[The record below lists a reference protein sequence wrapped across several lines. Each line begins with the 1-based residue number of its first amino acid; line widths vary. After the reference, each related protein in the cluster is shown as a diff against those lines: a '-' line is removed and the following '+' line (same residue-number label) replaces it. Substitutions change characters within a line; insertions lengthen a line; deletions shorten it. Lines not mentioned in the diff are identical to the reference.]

1 MTSSFYKK
9 LVAAASAALVFASA
23 TPVLAAAHTEGT
35 NVSKPDGSVCMVR
48 TGQLQC
54 YTSAGAFLSYGFNSW
69 SQVVAANSDDLA
81 LPMGSFI
88 APQDGSV
95 IFSDRGADK
104 GTGYI
109 LSGGMKYGFPTEA
122 IFKAQGYSY
131 ATAMWADIS
140 WVSMG
145 GTINAGDA
153 AHLPGTLVN
162 NGGTVQLIGNSGLMG
177 IPDLA
182 TFNSWGYSFAKV
194 VPANANDK
202 AKAQTGV
209 MPMRMAGQ
217 LSPTGITTT
226 NPNPTG
232 SVSATISSTN
242 PAAMTLVAGQSRAD
256 LAHITFTGTG
266 TVTNLKL
273 KRIGVSSD
281 STLGSLFLYDGATR
295 ITDSATV
302 SSSVITFNDP
312 TGLFTVSGSKTISVQ
327 ANIATGTSG
336 QTVGV
341 MVDSFMTGSTAGSGT
356 PSGNIHTIASVSDF
370 ASADFNA
377 TTTPATATI
386 SAQADY
392 VMWQNTVN
400 VGTRKVWL
408 KSIALRQI
416 GSVLSSDLGNF
427 RFYVDGVQKGTAVAS
442 IASNGYVTFDF
453 MSAPVELSTGSRQ
466 LKLVGDVIGGSNRN
480 FSFSLQ
486 QASDALLVDSQ
497 YNAAVTPTAAS
508 ATFSARTTG
517 TESIDTGSL
526 TFTKRVDSASGN
538 IVIEGSNVSYG
549 KFDVKAYGEAMKVE
563 SLKISVVESDA
574 DTALTLRNGAL
585 YLDGVQVGSTTAIAS
600 VDDATLGYTTFNF
613 GSSFIVN
620 PGTPRVLE
628 IRADVYDND
637 GTNEVVD
644 ADTLKIRVESGSS
657 NVQRMTS
664 LGYGSYPA
672 ADVDGNTL
680 TVSTG
685 SLTVAK
691 NTSYA
696 NHTVVVP
703 KTAYKIGSY
712 TIQASS
718 TEGAT
723 ITSMVFDF
731 DEDANAFLASAD
743 LTSLYAVV
751 GSTTLPTKSSVTATG
766 NTFST
771 NIAIAAGQSV
781 AVDVYADIAVGAT
794 DGGTDDTSESSLTV
808 SYTTAQ
814 SGTSTSASEVDGQ
827 TITAAQSGTFST
839 AVAGTSPLAR
849 IVAANQTVTGADFE
863 FTAVNETF
871 SIKEV
876 TVKVA
881 SATVASAINAVQ
893 LYDGA
898 TPVGAPTALS
908 QQTNTAA
915 LITGLSIPVTAGSPK
930 TLTAKLILNTVGAG
944 AGTSGVNAA
953 LTLDSVK
960 YADSNGVEATSGT
973 DRAANTMYVFRAIPT
988 VTKGTVTKSDIVNGT
1003 QYDLY
1008 NVAISASAQGPVYL
1022 KQLSFTTTW
1031 NDNATTADTLEVE
1044 QLKLFENG
1052 VDITDRVVIQDE
1064 DGNSVEAGSG
1074 MVEADGTLTI
1084 SWATGNQGTVAA
1096 GSSNTYVVKGVITG
1110 FTDTADSV
1118 TFQMIGDAAVPTASH
1133 TYLNGTVAT
1142 IWGLHD
1148 SAAAT
1153 SAGEL
1158 HNFIWSDGSANPH
1171 ANAENAS
1178 SSADWFNGYKV
1189 LNFDLTT
1196 ETWQKDI

>member
-1 MTSSFYKK
+1 MTSSFTKK
-9 LVAAASAALVFASA
+9 LVAAASAALMLASA
-23 TPVLAAAHTEGT
+23 APAMAAAHAEGT
-35 NVSKPDGSVCMVR
+35 NVSKPDGSVCMIR

-122 IFKAQGYSY
+122 VFKAQGYSY
-131 ATAMWADIS
+131 STAMWADIS

-162 NGGTVQLIGNSGLMG
+162 NGGTVQLVGNSGLMG

-202 AKAQTGV
+202 AKSQTGV
-209 MPMRMAGQ
+209 MPTRVAGQ
-217 LSPTGITTT
+217 LSPTATTVL
-226 NPNPTG
+226 PPTG
-232 SVSATISSTN
+232 SVTAMVSSTN
-242 PAAMTLVAGQSRAD
+242 PATMTLVAGQSRAD
-256 LAHITFTGTG
+256 LAHFTFTGNG

-273 KRIGVSSD
+273 KRVGVSSD

-295 ITDSATV
+295 LTDSATV

-312 TGLFTVSGSKTISVQ
+312 SGLFTVSGSKTISVQ

-341 MVDSFMTGSTAGSGT
+341 MVESFMTGSAAGSGT
-356 PSGNIHTIASVSDF
+356 PTGNIHSIATVSDF
-370 ASADFNA
+370 ATVDFNA

-427 RFYVDGVQKGTAVAS
+427 RFYVDGVQKGTAIAS
-442 IASNGYVTFDF
+442 IGSNGYVTFDF

-466 LKLVGDVIGGSNRN
+466 LKLVGDVVGGSNRN

-497 YNAAVTPTAAS
+497 YNAAVTPTANS
-508 ATFSARTTG
+508 AVFSARTTG

-526 TFTKRVDSASGN
+526 TFTKRVDSPSGN
-538 IVIEGSNVSYG
+538 VVIEASNASFG

-563 SLKISVVESDA
+563 SLRVSVTED
-574 DTALTLRNGAL
+574 DTEAMTLRNGAL
-585 YLDGVQVGSTTAIAS
+585 YLDGVQIGSTTAIS
-600 VDDATLGYTTFNF
+600 DNATGAAPDYTEFTF

-637 GTNEVVD
+637 GTENIED
-644 ADTLKIRVESGSS
+644 ADPLTIRIEAGSS

-672 ADVDGNTL
+672 ANVSGNQL
-680 TVSTG
+680 TVATG

-723 ITSMVFDF
+723 ITSLVFDF

-751 GSTTLPTKSSVTATG
+751 GATTLPTKSSVTATG

-771 NIAIAAGQSV
+771 NIAIAAGQTL
-781 AVDVYADIAVGAT
+781 AVDLFADIAVGAT

-915 LITGLSIPVTAGSPK
+915 LITGLNIPVTAGSPK

-1008 NVAISASAQGPVYL
+1008 NAAISASAQGPVYL

-1044 QLKLFENG
+1044 QVKLFENG

-1074 MVEADGTLTI
+1074 MLETDGTLTI

-1096 GSSNTYVVKGVITG
+1096 GSSNTYIVKGVITG
-1110 FTDTADSV
+1110 FTDAADSV

-1133 TYLNGTVAT
+1133 TYLNGTASAT